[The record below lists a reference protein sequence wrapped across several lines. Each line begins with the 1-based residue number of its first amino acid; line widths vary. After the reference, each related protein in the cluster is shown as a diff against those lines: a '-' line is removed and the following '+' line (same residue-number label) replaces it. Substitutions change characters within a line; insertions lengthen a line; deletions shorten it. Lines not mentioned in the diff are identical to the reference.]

1 MDVII
6 DSLLDNIAGISVT
19 VLGLLAFMSKVTTT
33 LKSTVTLIKD
43 KAENTDVQA
52 LKKELDETKVT
63 LTEILE
69 LQEVYAHFQ
78 SEYSNVLPEEFKD
91 KYKDILNRYKG

>member
-33 LKSTVTLIKD
+33 LKSTVNLIKD

>member
-33 LKSTVTLIKD
+33 LKSTVNLIKD

-52 LKKELDETKVT
+52 LKKELDETKVI